1 MTTKSTILEVWQGSK
16 YASAR
21 NRENI
26 LLTLA
31 KPREKSMYPNVF
43 IVRNFLLVSGNE
55 RVSQWQKSNK
65 YCDKVVK
72 IMTHIP

>member
-31 KPREKSMYPNVF
+31 KPREKRMYPNVF
-43 IVRNFLLVSGNE
+43 IVRKFLLVSGNE
-55 RVSQWQKSNK
+55 RVSQ
-65 YCDKVVK
+65 
-72 IMTHIP
+72 